1 MAKSS
6 RITAE
11 LVGKLES
18 IMAFEPIDDGDTY
31 TIGQLSSHLRVSLR
45 TLRFY
50 EQSGLLSPSREGLR
64 RRYSHDDRERLEL
77 IVTLRELEVSLTA
90 IKSLMTLIDGDGR
103 VSERDVLARAEAILG
118 DLAGDNL
125 GRIAEL
131 QGINARIDE
140 ARRKLGAA

>member
-11 LVGKLES
+11 LVGRLAS
-18 IMAFEPIDDGDTY
+18 IMSFEPLEDGDTY
-31 TIGQLSSHLRVSLR
+31 TIGQLSTHLRVSLR

-64 RRYSHDDRERLEL
+64 RRYSHDDRERLEV

-90 IKSLMTLIDGDGR
+90 IKSMMAMIDGDGR
-103 VSERDVLARAEAILG
+103 ISEREVMARAEAILA
-118 DLAGDNL
+118 DVAGDNV

-131 QGINARIDE
+131 EGINARIGE
-140 ARRKLGAA
+140 ARRNLGRT